1 MKLSTFQWLL
11 WTPFIFLL
19 LMGIYIFILYKELPR
34 AYSLEDYNPPLIT
47 FVFDR
52 NGRVI
57 GEFFKERRSLTPFEE
72 FPPHLISAFVSAED
86 GRFFD
91 HKGLNYKAIFRAFLA
106 NIKAGKKVQGGSTIT
121 QQVARSLLLSRKKTY
136 TRKIQE
142 AILASRME
150 AHLTKEEILYL
161 YLNQIYLGHGAYG
174 VGMASYIYFKKEVK
188 DLTLEECSLLAG
200 LPQAPSRFS
209 PISNAKK
216 AKKRQMYVLSRMV
229 EEGHLSEK
237 EARESQA
244 KPVKVFM
251 RENYLSKA
259 PYFVETVRQLLIDE
273 IGESALLTAGL
284 EVHTSLDLDM
294 QKTAQMEL
302 KKGLKELDKRQGFRG
317 SLKNISSSEEQAQFF
332 EEREKAWIS
341 KKKITG
347 LFWLKEKTALI
358 IQS

>member
-1 MKLSTFQWLL
+1 MKISRFQWIL
-11 WTPFIFLL
+11 WTLFNFPVNTGDLYFCT
-19 LMGIYIFILYKELPR
+19 LYKGLPR
-34 AYSLEDYNPPLIT
+34 TYSLKDYNPPLIT
-47 FVFDR
+47 FVYDR
-52 NGRVI
+52 KGRVI
-57 GEFFKERRSLTPFEE
+57 GEFFKERRRLTPFEE
-72 FPPHLISAFVSAED
+72 FPPYLISAFVAAED

-91 HKGLNYKAIFRAFLA
+91 HKGLNYKAIFRALLA
-106 NIKAGKKVQGGSTIT
+106 NVKAGKKVQGGSTIT

-150 AHLTKEEILYL
+150 SHLTKEEILYL

-174 VGMASYIYFKKEVK
+174 VGMASYIYFKKEVG
-188 DLTLEECSLLAG
+188 DLTLEECALLAG

-216 AKKRQMYVLSRMV
+216 AKSRQMYVLSRMA
-229 EEGHLSEK
+229 EEGYLSEK

-273 IGESALLTAGL
+273 IGEASLLTAGL

-294 QKTAQMEL
+294 QKTAQDGV
-302 KKGLKELDKRQGFRG
+302 KKRFGQQVG
-317 SLKNISSSEEQAQFF
+317 
-332 EEREKAWIS
+332 
-341 KKKITG
+341 
-347 LFWLKEKTALI
+347 
-358 IQS
+358 